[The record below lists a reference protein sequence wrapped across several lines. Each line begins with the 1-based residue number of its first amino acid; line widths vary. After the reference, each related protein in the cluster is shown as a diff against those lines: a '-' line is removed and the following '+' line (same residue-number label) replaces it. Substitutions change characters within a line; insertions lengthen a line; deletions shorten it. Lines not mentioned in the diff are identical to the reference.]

1 MKKPD
6 ISLETLCRVM
16 IGILVMPVLVLIN
29 ISLSVEWAAIL
40 NLVVLLLL
48 LLNCKHTPVNSIRI
62 KWTNILIAFLIS
74 CSLIF
79 LIGPWGILNKTA
91 PSYYILDSLETL
103 ISQNTSMLK
112 ENMIRYQTI
121 LIIPTLIGRTF
132 GFIAAKSALFLIY
145 AIFLTFL
152 ISILIKRCEIKKK
165 NIIVLV
171 ALLLFLNAPNFIPA
185 FFLNAINPEWGVTWP
200 TATLQSWFGISLS
213 QSTFE
218 IIFNNF
224 HLLLLTLLF
233 FLYRNLYGQLKNEVF
248 FACLLLFY
256 SIPLGLAFIL
266 FSILET
272 FSMKENKKELCGFVL
287 FLFFV
292 IFLISSYYILSIKNN
307 LNKTS
312 IILLIVFIFFEILFY
327 FILLAFV
334 NKRSLNYWKYVI
346 YAAFLIIAFLL
357 QQQISFSIYNEFSL
371 PLLLYIKY
379 KICIRLID
387 REFWEKGLS
396 TIVFTIYFLSIGAFT
411 SLVTPL
417 DIIKKN
423 IQIYYYKEND
433 SSFDYED
440 YKYSNI
446 INFSSKGWKIIKE
459 ITR

>member
-1 MKKPD
+1 MKKLD
-6 ISLETLCRVM
+6 ISLETLYRVM
-16 IGILVMPVLVLIN
+16 IGALTVPILFLIN
-29 ISLSVEWAAIL
+29 ILLSIKWAATLDLVILSLVLL
-40 NLVVLLLL
+40 NL
-48 LLNCKHTPVNSIRI
+48 KHIPVSTIRI
-62 KWTNILIAFLIS
+62 KWINILISFLIS
-74 CSLIF
+74 CFLVF

-103 ISQNTSMLK
+103 ISQNTFVLK
-112 ENMIRYQTI
+112 GNMIRYQAI
-121 LIIPTLIGRTF
+121 LIIPTLIGKAF
-132 GFIAAKSALFLIY
+132 GFMTAKLALFLTYTIS
-145 AIFLTFL
+145 LTFL
-152 ISILIKRCEIKKK
+152 IIILTKRCKIKKK
-165 NIIVLV
+165 NVVVLV
-171 ALLLFLNAPNFIPA
+171 ILLLFLNAPNFIPA
-185 FFLNAINPEWGVTWP
+185 FFLNAINLEWGVTWP
-200 TATLQSWFGISLS
+200 TATLQSWFGMSLS

-224 HLLLLTLLF
+224 HLFLLTSLF
-233 FLYRNLYGQLKNEVF
+233 FLYRDLCRQFKKEVF

-256 SIPLGLAFIL
+256 SIPLGLALIL
-266 FSILET
+266 FSIVDT

-287 FLFFV
+287 FLFFL
-292 IFLISSYYILSIKNN
+292 IFLISSYYIFSIKNN
-307 LNKTS
+307 FNKTS
-312 IILLIVFIFFEILFY
+312 IILSIVFIFCEILFY

-334 NKRSLNYWKYVI
+334 NKHLPNYWKYVI
-346 YAAFLIIAFLL
+346 YATFLIIAFLV

-387 REFWEKGLS
+387 REFWDKGLS

-433 SSFDYED
+433 TSFDYED

-446 INFSSKGWKIIKE
+446 INLSSKGWKIIKE